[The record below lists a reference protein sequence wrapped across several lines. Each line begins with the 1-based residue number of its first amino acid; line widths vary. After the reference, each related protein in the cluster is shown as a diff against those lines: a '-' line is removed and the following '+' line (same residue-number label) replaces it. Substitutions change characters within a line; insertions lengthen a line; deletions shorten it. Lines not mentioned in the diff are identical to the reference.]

1 MHIKHHIHQICQ
13 YSTSNIIKRSFFF
26 LFISLNLI
34 LSFKSNLV
42 ECKNKKYDPR
52 LYDGLN
58 ELVDYYTRSYK
69 HNDNDNN
76 DYLDNYSMDVAIKL
90 KREFADELVSD
101 LFATSHGIEKVARVS
116 RFSIFIIYLKFL
128 IKNVIQ
134 FRLKI

>member
-13 YSTSNIIKRSFFF
+13 YSTSNINKRSFFF
-26 LFISLNLI
+26 FFILLNLI

-69 HNDNDNN
+69 HNDDNN
-76 DYLDNYSMDVAIKL
+76 DYLENYSMDVAIKL

-116 RFSIFIIYLKFL
+116 FFFYFYCLFKFFDKKCHSI
-128 IKNVIQ
+128 
-134 FRLKI
+134 